1 VTMAANSRACLL
13 LRWPADVLWK
23 TKKCSGKVVD
33 CDDTDNRKCINP
45 DLTKESCKQG
55 KGDCNGYTCEC
66 SAEEKGGCAIH
77 TAAPPGNA
85 CKCKVKS
92 KSKCTA
98 EVVDC
103 KYADHNCKRP
113 SKTLAYCKLADD
125 GNCDGHKCSC
135 GWRDKNG
142 NKGCYLK
149 NGADGKA
156 PDGKACACTLDL
168 DDNKKCHGEIVDCK
182 SKKNK
187 RCKDPDMTKA
197 SCLQA
202 VGEGNNCEGYDD
214 DDSVEESENGGES
227 GESSTESTGAGG
239 TNTTVEIESENSGE
253 SGASST
259 ESTGAAG
266 TNTTVEIES
275 ENGGESG
282 ASSTESTGAAGTNT
296 TVETE
301 STTNP
306 PTEATTI
313 PST

>member
-1 VTMAANSRACLL
+1 MACKCTLE
-13 LRWPADVLWK
+13 D
-23 TKKCSGKVVD
+23 KKCSGEVVA

-77 TAAPPGNA
+77 TAPPGNA

-135 GWRDKNG
+135 GWRNKNG

-149 NGADGKA
+149 KDGADGKA

-168 DDNKKCHGEIVDCK
+168 DDNEKCHGEIVDCK

-266 TNTTVEIES
+266 TNTTVE
-275 ENGGESG
+275 
-282 ASSTESTGAAGTNT
+282 
-296 TVETE
+296 TE